1 MDVEVTV
8 VEISG
13 NALSMGVASSSGI
26 SSSIGSAVTVVKGV
40 GAGVELSTVSP
51 GVVSTESGT
60 VHPAS
65 ARNASKIAR

>member
-1 MDVEVTV
+1 MDVEVIV

-13 NALSMGVASSSGI
+13 DALPMGVASSSGI

-40 GAGVELSTVSP
+40 AL
-51 GVVSTESGT
+51 GVVSTGSEI

-65 ARNASKIAR
+65 TRNASTMGRQW